1 MGAGRPTKLT
11 TKVIQVWKEILDEN
25 VLFATDEELFLL
37 LNERLDEKER
47 IGYTTFKDWKAG
59 RSPEHNELFD
69 EFSSLIKNSLLKEK
83 KRLLDNLQKDKQAW
97 QRFAWIIERKFDE
110 WNIRNKIE
118 QTVSAKVE
126 TKLIR
131 PDGSEWTVENNEG
144 I

>member
-11 TKVIQVWKEILDEN
+11 TKVIQVWKDILDEN
-25 VLFATDEELFLL
+25 ILFATDEELFLL
-37 LNERLDEKER
+37 LNERLDEKEQ
-47 IGYTTFKDWKAG
+47 ICYTTFKNWKAG
-59 RSPEHNELFD
+59 TQEDNELFD
-69 EFSSLIKNSLLKEK
+69 EFLSLVKKALLKEK
-83 KRLLDNLQKDKQAW
+83 RRLLDNLQKDKQAW

-131 PDGSEWTVENNEG
+131 PDGSEWTVENNED

>member
-69 EFSSLIKNSLLKEK
+69 EFSSVIKRSLLAEK
-83 KRLLDNLQKDKQAW
+83 KRLLHNLQGDKQAW